1 MTRSNAG
8 SELSPRIEGDR
19 LIAVQACQPGGSRD
33 PPRCP
38 PLSPE
43 ASGDTP
49 YLSPASPIPS
59 PVNHLTS
66 WSDLPDATWQACL
79 DRARHF
85 RETGEWTDDARGRS
99 IALLFLNPSL
109 RTRASMELAAQHLG
123 AAPVTITPGQGTW
136 GLAWG
141 DDDMTGDAA
150 EHGHEAIG
158 VLARYADAI
167 GVRTFASL
175 TDHDA
180 DQRDAAL
187 AAIVEASGVPVVNLE
202 SAKWHPCQ
210 ALADAA
216 AITETLGD
224 PRGKKLV
231 LSWAPHT
238 KALPQAVPNS
248 ALLMAARLGMEV
260 VVARP
265 EGFSLASGVMDLAQ
279 QTAARTGGSVT
290 ESADQEIAFAGAD
303 IVYAKAWSG
312 ALVYDNPDAE
322 ARRRHSLLD
331 DWRITERLMSRTA
344 RGHFMHC
351 LPVRRGVV
359 VDAGVL
365 ESEAAIHLLQA
376 EYRLHAQ
383 KAILEWVWGLGSG
396 V

>member
-1 MTRSNAG
+1 MPN
-8 SELSPRIEGDR
+8 
-19 LIAVQACQPGGSRD
+19 
-33 PPRCP
+33 
-38 PLSPE
+38 
-43 ASGDTP
+43 
-49 YLSPASPIPS
+49 
-59 PVNHLTS
+59 LTS
-66 WSDLPDATWQACL
+66 WSDLPDDVWQHCL
-79 DRARHF
+79 GRARHF
-85 RETGEWTDDARGRS
+85 RDTREWTSGAKGKS

-109 RTRASMELAAQHLG
+109 RTRASMELAAHHLG
-123 AAPVTITPGQGTW
+123 AAPVVITPGQGTW

-141 DDDMTGDAA
+141 EDAMTGDAA
-150 EHGHEAIG
+150 EHVHEAIG

-175 TDHDA
+175 TDYDA
-180 DQRDAAL
+180 DQSDAAL
-187 AAIVEASGVPVVNLE
+187 GAIVEASGVPVVNLE

-210 ALADAA
+210 ELADAA

-231 LSWAPHT
+231 LSWAPHP

-265 EGFSLASGVMDLAQ
+265 EGFSLGTDVMDLAKK
-279 QTAARTGGSVT
+279 TASLSGGSVT
-290 ESADQEIAFAGAD
+290 ESADQDIAFAGAD

-312 ALVYDNPDAE
+312 ALVYDNPE
-322 ARRRHSLLD
+322 EEESRRLARMD
-331 DWRITERLMSRTA
+331 DWRITNRLMMQTD

-359 VDAGVL
+359 VDAEVL
-365 ESEAAIHLLQA
+365 ESEDAIHLLQA

-383 KAILEWVWGLGSG
+383 KAILEWVWGMGSES
-396 V
+396 